1 VSDTPHVLF
10 VCHANT
16 ARSVMAH
23 ALLERRLAARG
34 VALGV
39 RSAGIASWARDG
51 MLPSLDAR
59 LLLREDGI
67 DLGEDTIV
75 STDLRRHPELL
86 ARATVVLTMTAGQR
100 DVVRTFPAAAG
111 RAVYTLAEFAG
122 EHGDIA
128 DPAMLGEDGF
138 RACYDA
144 IKRCLDLALDRFA
157 ALAG

>member
-1 VSDTPHVLF
+1 VSETPHVLF

-23 ALLERRLAARG
+23 ALLERMLASRG
-34 VALGV
+34 IALGV
-39 RSAGIASWARDG
+39 RSAGIATWARDG

-67 DLGEDTIV
+67 ELGESTIV

-86 ARATVVLTMTAGQR
+86 TDAMVVLTMTAGQR
-100 DVVRTFPAAAG
+100 DVVRAFPAAAG
-111 RAVYTLAEFAG
+111 SAVYTLAEFAG
-122 EHGDIA
+122 ESGDIA
-128 DPAMLGEDGF
+128 DPSMLGEDGF

-144 IKRCLDLALDRFA
+144 IKRCLDRAFDRFV
-157 ALAG
+157 ALAR